1 MENKAVKKAKK
12 GLLSILFGRTT
23 LILFLVVIQ
32 LLIMLGLATILNDYA
47 VYVYGGL
54 TLIGAVIVIYIINER
69 GNPAFNMTWML
80 LILIFPAFGCLFY
93 IWVKSQLGTRYI
105 GKRLRRLRLDTAR
118 YMQQD
123 PGIIES
129 LRESKPSNANLAHY
143 MQYQLGFPTYQNTSA
158 QYFACGEEKFPVLLE
173 ELKKAEK
180 FIFLEYF
187 IVEEGYMW
195 GSILDILKEKA
206 AAGVEVRFMYDG
218 MCSISQLPYDYPKQI
233 RKFGIQCKMFSPIRP
248 ILSTTQNNRDH
259 RKICVI
265 DGKVGFTG
273 GINLGDEYI
282 NRKERFGYWK
292 DTAVMIK
299 GDAVQS
305 LTTLFLQMWNV
316 SEMKTEDFT
325 GYLTNMAQTV
335 QPELG
340 FMLPYGDSPYDNEN
354 VGEEVYVHIL
364 NHAKKYVHIMTPYL
378 ILDNGMLDTLT
389 RAAKSG
395 IEVCIIMPHIP
406 DKWYAFAVAK
416 TYYRELIEAGV
427 QIYEFTPGFVHAKIF
442 VSDDDTATVGTI
454 NLDYRSLYL
463 HFECGVFMYRNPV
476 VYEIEKDFQETLKK
490 CRKVSVSDMKKNGIL
505 MRICGRVLRLI
516 APLM

>member
-1 MENKAVKKAKK
+1 MEHKAVKKAKK
-12 GLLSILFGRTT
+12 GLFSIVFGRTA
-23 LILFLVVIQ
+23 LILMLVLIQ
-32 LLIMLGLATILNDYA
+32 LIVLVGVATILNDYA
-47 VYVYGGL
+47 VYVYGGFTVL
-54 TLIGAVIVIYIINER
+54 AAVIVIYIINER
-69 GNPAFNMTWML
+69 GNPAFNMTWVL

-105 GKRLRRLRLDTAR
+105 GKRLCMLRLDTAK
-118 YMQQD
+118 YMQQE
-123 PGIIES
+123 PQVIEA
-129 LRESKPSNANLAHY
+129 LRESKPANANLAHY
-143 MQYQLGFPTYQNTSA
+143 MQYQLNFPTYRNTQV

-195 GSILDILKEKA
+195 NTILEILKE
-206 AAGVEVRFMYDG
+206 R
-218 MCSISQLPYDYPKQI
+218 
-233 RKFGIQCKMFSPIRP
+233 FSPIRP
-248 ILSTTQNNRDH
+248 VLSTTQNNRDH

-265 DGKVGFTG
+265 DGKTGFTG

-305 LTTLFLQMWNV
+305 LTMLFLQMWNV
-316 SEMKTEDFT
+316 SELKKEKFEP
-325 GYLTNMAQTV
+325 YLTTMAKELK
-335 QPELG
+335 PETG
-340 FMLPYGDSPYDNEN
+340 FVLPYGDSPYDHEN

-427 QIYEFTPGFVHAKIF
+427 NIYEFTPGFVHAKVF
-442 VSDDDTATVGTI
+442 VSDDDTATVGTV

-463 HFECGVFMYRNPV
+463 HFECGIFVYDNPV
-476 VYEIEKDFQETLKK
+476 VHKIEKDFQETLKK
-490 CRKVSVSDMKKNGIL
+490 SCKVTASDIGNTGIF

>member
-105 GKRLRRLRLDTAR
+105 GKRLRRLRLDTVR

-305 LTTLFLQMWNV
+305 LTMLFLQMWNV

>member
-1 MENKAVKKAKK
+1 MEHKAVKKAKK
-12 GLLSILFGRTT
+12 GLFSIVFGRTA
-23 LILFLVVIQ
+23 LILMLVLIQ
-32 LLIMLGLATILNDYA
+32 LIVLVGVATILNDYA
-47 VYVYGGL
+47 VYVYGGFTVL
-54 TLIGAVIVIYIINER
+54 AAVIVIYIINER
-69 GNPAFNMTWML
+69 GNPAFNMTWVL

-105 GKRLRRLRLDTAR
+105 GKRLCMLRLDTAK
-118 YMQQD
+118 YMQQE
-123 PGIIES
+123 PQVIEA
-129 LRESKPSNANLAHY
+129 LRESKPANANLAHY
-143 MQYQLGFPTYQNTSA
+143 MQYQLNFPTYRNTQV

-195 GSILDILKEKA
+195 
-206 AAGVEVRFMYDG
+206 
-218 MCSISQLPYDYPKQI
+218 
-233 RKFGIQCKMFSPIRP
+233 IQCKMFSPIRP
-248 ILSTTQNNRDH
+248 VLSTTQNNRDH

-265 DGKVGFTG
+265 DGKTGFTG

-305 LTTLFLQMWNV
+305 LTMLFLQMWNV
-316 SEMKTEDFT
+316 SELKKEKFEP
-325 GYLTNMAQTV
+325 YLTTMAKELK
-335 QPELG
+335 PETG
-340 FMLPYGDSPYDNEN
+340 FVLPYGDSPYDHEN

-427 QIYEFTPGFVHAKIF
+427 NIYEFTPGFVHAKVF
-442 VSDDDTATVGTI
+442 VSDDDTATVGTV

-463 HFECGVFMYRNPV
+463 HFECGIFVYDNPV
-476 VYEIEKDFQETLKK
+476 VHKIEKDFQETLKK
-490 CRKVSVSDMKKNGIL
+490 SCKVTASDIGNTGIF

-516 APLM
+516 AHLM